1 MREKLVQRL
10 ERPEEVYAAAVR
22 AREECSYLAGAS
34 AAQILREQLSIR
46 GFVQSASESLEE
58 TTARAFGMSV
68 RDLRAYMELLALD
81 AAVRL

>member
-1 MREKLVQRL
+1 MREKLVRRL
-10 ERPEEVYAAAVR
+10 ERLEEVYVAAVR
-22 AREECSYLAGAS
+22 AREECSHRSGAS

-68 RDLRAYMELLALD
+68 RDLRSYMESLAMD